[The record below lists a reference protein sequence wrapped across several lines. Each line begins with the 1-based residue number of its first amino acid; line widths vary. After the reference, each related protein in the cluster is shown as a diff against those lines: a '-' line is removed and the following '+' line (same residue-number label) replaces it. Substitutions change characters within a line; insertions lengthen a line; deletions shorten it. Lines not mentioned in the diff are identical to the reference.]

1 MDNFKKIVGIDFNEF
16 YKKNKLYVYNFLKGF
31 HIDLDLEGVLD
42 ISFTNLY
49 NNIEKYDNTKSNIL
63 TYLCAISKNEL
74 LKEFN
79 KKRVH
84 LINVEEDYV
93 MEYFNNENRDFIE
106 EYDYDIDNKYNS
118 LKT

>member
-49 NNIEKYDNTKSNIL
+49 NNIEKYAL
-63 TYLCAISKNEL
+63 TIK
-74 LKEFN
+74 
-79 KKRVH
+79 
-84 LINVEEDYV
+84 
-93 MEYFNNENRDFIE
+93 
-106 EYDYDIDNKYNS
+106 
-118 LKT
+118 